1 MGYTNYWHKY
11 NDFTESEWKQIKE
24 EFEYIKE
31 TVGFLIEDQ
40 STDTI
45 IKFNGVGENGHEDFY
60 LNKEAR
66 TFKDKMVD
74 YLYEGQDLSFDFCKT
89 NQKPYDIVVWYLLT
103 FINRICPH
111 FAISRDR

>member
-11 NDFTESEWKQIKE
+11 KDFTETEWKQIKD

-31 TVGFLIEDQ
+31 TIGFLIVDE
-40 STDTI
+40 STDDV
-45 IKFNGVGENGHEDFY
+45 IKFNGIGDNEHEDFY
-60 LNKEAR
+60 LYKYAR
-66 TFKDKMVD
+66 TEQDRMYK
-74 YLYEGQDLSFDFCKT
+74 EQDLSFDFCKT
-89 NQKPYDIVVWYLLT
+89 NRKPYDLAVWHLLT

>member
-45 IKFNGVGENGHEDFY
+45 IKFNGVGENGYEDFY

-66 TFKDKMVD
+66 TFKDKM
-74 YLYEGQDLSFDFCKT
+74 YEGQDLSFDFCKT

-103 FINRICPH
+103 FINRTCPH
-111 FAISRDR
+111 FSISRDR